1 MTALEKITGNP
12 LTESVLTVIGAS
24 SGMPVAALLPVLSNS
39 LANTRHKQRIE
50 AALIEVNEILTSHED
65 KIKNLTDG
73 QYKLINETVLS
84 FFNTTC
90 TTKINYLKSV
100 IKNTLV
106 SNVVIAEDGVVLS
119 RVIRDISADE
129 IIFLLKNFSYKCI
142 VLCERESV
150 SDYGDYDNYFP
161 QFLKLKPSSKE
172 ELTCSSLSS
181 LGLLASNGLTAMG
194 DINWRFTSLVAKLI
208 VLLKD

>member
-129 IIFLLKNFSYKCI
+129 IIFLLKNFSYKGI

-150 SDYGDYDNYFP
+150 SDNDNYFP